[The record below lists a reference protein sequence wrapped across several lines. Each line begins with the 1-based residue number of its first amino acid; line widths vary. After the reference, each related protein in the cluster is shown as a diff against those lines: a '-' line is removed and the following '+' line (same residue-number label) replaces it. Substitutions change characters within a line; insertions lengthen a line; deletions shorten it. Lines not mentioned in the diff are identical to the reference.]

1 MSILAHREKVLV
13 GLLVATGIL
22 AIAVLWNV
30 VETVFF
36 AITVAYVLYPA
47 RRRLVDRGL
56 SRRIASA
63 LITTAAFLAVVVL
76 LAPIVLTLF
85 QRRNS
90 IIALLNDLPE
100 DLPIELFGFVVTID
114 IGSLVDATAVWL
126 RSLAISLAA
135 DAVFIIL
142 LLSMFTIVLYGL
154 LLRPQAVGESVF
166 EIAPS
171 EYHDIIMAVHERIAG
186 TLYAIYVIQ
195 AATAVITFPI
205 AFVVFYVL
213 GYPDIFILSVIAAIL
228 QFIPILGPGILALGL
243 GGYDMLIGMP
253 QRAVG
258 IVVLGPLLIGLL
270 PDILVRPRL
279 ASSHAH
285 LPASLYFVGFVGGV
299 LTVGVIGIIAGP
311 LAIALLVEIVG
322 LLSGKG
328 EETVG

>member
-213 GYPDIFILSVIAAIL
+213 GYPDIFILSVI
-228 QFIPILGPGILALGL
+228 
-243 GGYDMLIGMP
+243 
-253 QRAVG
+253 
-258 IVVLGPLLIGLL
+258 
-270 PDILVRPRL
+270 
-279 ASSHAH
+279 
-285 LPASLYFVGFVGGV
+285 
-299 LTVGVIGIIAGP
+299 
-311 LAIALLVEIVG
+311 
-322 LLSGKG
+322 
-328 EETVG
+328 